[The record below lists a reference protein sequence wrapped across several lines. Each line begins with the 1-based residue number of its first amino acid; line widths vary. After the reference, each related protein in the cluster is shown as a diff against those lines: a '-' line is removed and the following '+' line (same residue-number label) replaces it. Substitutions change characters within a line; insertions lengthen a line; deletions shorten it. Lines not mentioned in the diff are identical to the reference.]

1 MRQAFFFH
9 LCQHKVDEVGLGTAL
24 LLSHTQG
31 QLTWTTPNRISS
43 TLLFSPGTGPTLSN
57 VAIGV
62 RQIHFSLLLQTVKG
76 RANSVLTYPVSVVT
90 GATDINMDRGCG
102 RVMDTDMDFE
112 SP

>member
-1 MRQAFFFH
+1 MRQAFFPH

-57 VAIGV
+57 VAIGEGQV
-62 RQIHFSLLLQTVKG
+62 QFSLLLQTVKG
-76 RANSVLTYPVSVVT
+76 RAKWQSRPTPTSVWPSVPT
-90 GATDINMDRGCG
+90 MSMDTKTDPGAT
-102 RVMDTDMDFE
+102 
-112 SP
+112 